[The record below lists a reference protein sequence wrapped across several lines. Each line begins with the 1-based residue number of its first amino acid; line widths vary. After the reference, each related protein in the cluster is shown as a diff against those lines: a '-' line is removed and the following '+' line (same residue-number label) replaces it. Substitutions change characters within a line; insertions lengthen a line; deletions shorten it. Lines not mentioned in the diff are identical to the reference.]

1 MLLPDCPHAPGLLV
15 GIDRESDQ
23 VHTGNAVYGGK
34 CEAARI
40 LTAHEKGCLGCVLN
54 ADGIPPP
61 RLDVQGRG
69 PGGVRSLKSPQL
81 PCSCQTIHPIRELLQ
96 VSMSRSERSSDLRI
110 AASPL
115 RRPMGPWGGKV
126 EACVDRTTLEWMIV
140 DK

>member
-23 VHTGNAVYGGK
+23 VHTGTAGYGGK

-96 VSMSRSERSSDLRI
+96 VSMSRSERFVGPPYRGES
-110 AASPL
+110 AAAADGSL
-115 RRPMGPWGGKV
+115 GRESGGLCRP
-126 EACVDRTTLEWMIV
+126 D
-140 DK
+140 DS

>member
-81 PCSCQTIHPIRELLQ
+81 PCFVPNHPSDSRAVASQHESVGTFRRTSVSRRVRCGGRWVPGAGKWRPVSTGRLL
-96 VSMSRSERSSDLRI
+96 S
-110 AASPL
+110 
-115 RRPMGPWGGKV
+115 G
-126 EACVDRTTLEWMIV
+126 
-140 DK
+140 